1 MGPPTDEVL
10 MQRFCGGDTTAFDAL
25 FVRLSPQVK
34 GFLTHMVRDRA
45 LAEDLLQTTF
55 LSVVRS
61 RDRYQSGA
69 QVAPWVFAIAA
80 NAARDALRHQNL
92 RVEVASETHADVG
105 IETPM
110 GDPGLR
116 TEIEKAFAALPEAQR
131 EAVLLHKVHG
141 LTFDQI
147 AEAAGTSST
156 AVRIRAHRGYE
167 RLRVLLGHLEGS

>member
-1 MGPPTDEVL
+1 MGTPTDEYL
-10 MQRFCGGDTTAFDAL
+10 MERFCNGDETAFVAL
-25 FVRLSPQVK
+25 FTRLAPQVK
-34 GFLTHMVRDRA
+34 GFLAHMVRDRT

-55 LSVVRS
+55 MSLVRS
-61 RDRYQSGA
+61 RDRYQPGA
-69 QVAPWVFAIAA
+69 TVAPWVFAIAA

-92 RVEVASETHADVG
+92 RVEVSNDEQPDHG

-116 TEIEKAFAALPEAQR
+116 TAIAKAFEALPASQR

-141 LTFDQI
+141 LTFEQI
-147 AEAAGTSST
+147 AEALESTPT

-167 RLRVLLGHLEGS
+167 RLRALLGHVES